1 MVEVKLSS
9 NSQYLHGYEIQVE
22 EYALAE
28 HALYRIYV
36 MLDLGNP
43 GKVKKLLD
51 KHEICWGAFT
61 HLSHT
66 ECCVKLERRE
76 K

>member
-1 MVEVKLSS
+1 M
-9 NSQYLHGYEIQVE
+9 HGYEIQVE

-51 KHEICWGAFT
+51 KHEDRLDKGEDCPDLIIID
-61 HLSHT
+61 ST
-66 ECCVKLERRE
+66 EKDSASIS
-76 K
+76 